1 MALGI
6 LMSVCWSLHHLG
18 PYWNVLTITGWN
30 AVKQAGTDI
39 NGAQI
44 TNPTDLVIRWLLAPP
59 ADQGFHSS
67 CEISEHLA
75 QNGVQT

>member
-6 LMSVCWSLHHLG
+6 LMSVCWSPHHFG
-18 PYWNVLTITGWN
+18 PYWNVLIAGWN

-44 TNPTDLVIRWLLAPP
+44 TNPTDLDPLTFSTTSR
-59 ADQGFHSS
+59 
-67 CEISEHLA
+67 
-75 QNGVQT
+75 